1 MPPDDRYFWSKK
13 SRKTHTRNCKLIN
26 ETFSLVINSDTK
38 KHALCIIM
46 NMLEITC
53 QSMTQRLDT
62 GVCYK

>member
-1 MPPDDRYFWSKK
+1 MPRDDRYFRSKK
-13 SRKTHTRNCKLIN
+13 SRKTQTRNCKLIN

-46 NMLEITC
+46 NMHEITC